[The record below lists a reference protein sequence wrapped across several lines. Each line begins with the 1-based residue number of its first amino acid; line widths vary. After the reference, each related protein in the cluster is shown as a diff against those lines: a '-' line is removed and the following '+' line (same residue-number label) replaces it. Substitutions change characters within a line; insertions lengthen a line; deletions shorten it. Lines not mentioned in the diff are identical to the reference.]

1 MKDPNFV
8 NGYFSAMNDTLMQ
21 EMGASAES
29 ATTAKP
35 LPGKN
40 GEDAGKAQDT
50 EESNAA
56 AAAGDEQKVTAT
68 EGSAQLREPQMS
80 YNEDLFDRRRRW
92 ARGISI
98 YRLVNGKFQPK
109 EVDEEIKK
117 SQQMED
123 ERKRKIEEE
132 DRNNQ
137 NADAFK
143 SSIKSRKALQVAIND
158 KSTPP
163 AIRNLRMTMNVV
175 VVALLALAITEF
187 TIISSQFKDINEN
200 FNLIQQSYGR
210 VSEIQRIAY
219 DVRTLIMINERKQ
232 TVYQNYTTT
241 GDFIG
246 YMQGDIEAAL
256 NNLYDLQNSISLTS
270 LAMNPNQLNLTETK
284 SVTLYFKE
292 YDQSLKTLQFSLA
305 EAVLQISSAVF
316 TVRHLNLTDYVET

>member
-29 ATTAKP
+29 VTTAKP

-117 SQQMED
+117 S
-123 ERKRKIEEE
+123 
-132 DRNNQ
+132 
-137 NADAFK
+137 
-143 SSIKSRKALQVAIND
+143 
-158 KSTPP
+158 
-163 AIRNLRMTMNVV
+163 
-175 VVALLALAITEF
+175 
-187 TIISSQFKDINEN
+187 
-200 FNLIQQSYGR
+200 
-210 VSEIQRIAY
+210 
-219 DVRTLIMINERKQ
+219 
-232 TVYQNYTTT
+232 
-241 GDFIG
+241 
-246 YMQGDIEAAL
+246 
-256 NNLYDLQNSISLTS
+256 
-270 LAMNPNQLNLTETK
+270 
-284 SVTLYFKE
+284 
-292 YDQSLKTLQFSLA
+292 
-305 EAVLQISSAVF
+305 
-316 TVRHLNLTDYVET
+316 